1 MLLPPWWAA
10 INTFLGVIILGMIG
24 NIINLKDVP
33 AYPQQLIKGV
43 IIILA
48 VLLQRF
54 QK

>member
-1 MLLPPWWAA
+1 M
-10 INTFLGVIILGMIG
+10 G
-24 NIINLKDVP
+24 NIMNLKDVP
-33 AYPQQLIKGV
+33 AYPHQIVKD